1 MNQQPQP
8 RIILVLRR
16 VQGFCVSS
24 GTESLPAF
32 SPASAGRL
40 KAYNL
45 ALQLPRTA
53 AANSNFA
60 NHQDLLNDLQN
71 P

>member
-1 MNQQPQP
+1 MNQQSKP

-16 VQGFCVSS
+16 VQSLCVLSDP
-24 GTESLPAF
+24 ESLPAF

-40 KAYNL
+40 KVYDL

-53 AANSNFA
+53 ANSNFA
-60 NHQDLLNDLQN
+60 THQHLLNDLQN